1 MSKQTELLK
10 SMERD
15 FGITRQIF
23 LNLRTG
29 WYDNSKGKSNLVFA
43 KHITQEQIQ
52 GRYRLN
58 FNDNTLGIQE
68 FFFDLEWSSFIE
80 EGIEIKVVTK
90 QIADQYFPRL
100 KRATKRLL
108 FPVMKYIPKR
118 FIYIRA
124 SGTGLHVVFFLRG
137 LSGMQ
142 EWEMITKFFILK
154 SKLKNTKHA
163 DRLVFGLDT
172 ETMLSSD
179 RKIAEFGSWNKLK
192 KDFKREVSYLNY
204 ATYLPVDDFFKAT
217 PYPFCSDF
225 NLVKYPEKYEYH
237 EVSKRLLKD
246 AVRFKPLI
254 VEDSQLST
262 KSILSSKS
270 QNPSSS
276 LTHSEVRQIIEFS
289 GIIPE
294 DDPAFHL
301 VKNCNCYW
309 NMLRDA
315 NATWYAR
322 QFLVKFLKYSLGL
335 NREQILELIY
345 KYHGW
350 SDYNPR
356 ITTFY
361 VNKHFRKGTCETK
374 VTKPPRKK
382 TLVKYGLCDNKCKEC
397 VYLNAAVRTG

>member
-10 SMERD
+10 AMEKD

-23 LNLRTG
+23 LNLKTG

-43 KHITQEQIQ
+43 KHIDKEQIQ

-58 FNDNTLGIQE
+58 LNDNTLEIQE
-68 FFFDLEWSSFIE
+68 FFFDAEWSPFTFI
-80 EGIEIKVVTK
+80 GKEIKLVTK
-90 QIADQYFPRL
+90 AITDQYFPRL
-100 KRATKRLL
+100 KRATKKLL

-118 FIYIRA
+118 FIYIRV
-124 SGTGLHVVFFLRG
+124 SGTGLHLIFFLRG
-137 LSGMQ
+137 LQSMSD
-142 EWEMITKFFILK
+142 WELITRFFILK
-154 SKLKNTKHA
+154 SRLKNTKHA
-163 DRLVFGLDT
+163 DRLIFGLDT

-192 KDFKREVSYLNY
+192 RDFKKEVSYLNY
-204 ATYLPVDDFFKAT
+204 STYLSVDDFFKAT
-217 PYPFCSDF
+217 NYPFCSDF

-246 AVRFKPLI
+246 AARFTPVI

-262 KSILSSKS
+262 KSILPSKS

-276 LTHSEVRQIIEFS
+276 LTTSESRQIIEFK

-294 DDPAFHL
+294 NDPAFQL

-309 NMLRDA
+309 NILRDA

-322 QFLVKFLKYSLGL
+322 QFLVKFLKYSLKL
-335 NREQILELIY
+335 NREQILELID

-356 ITTFY
+356 ITAFY

-374 VTKPPRKK
+374 VMKPPRKK
-382 TLVKYGLCDNKCKEC
+382 TLVKYGLCMNNSGKC
-397 VYLNAAVRTG
+397 VYTK